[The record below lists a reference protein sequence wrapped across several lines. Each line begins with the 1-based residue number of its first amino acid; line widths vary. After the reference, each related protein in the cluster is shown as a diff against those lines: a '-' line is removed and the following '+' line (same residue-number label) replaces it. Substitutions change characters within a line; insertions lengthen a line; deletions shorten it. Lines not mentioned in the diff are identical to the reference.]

1 MFLEKNPNGGQ
12 RKRIFKKRIIFIE
25 LIARSVVEFK
35 ANFLMLNIQISS
47 SKIIDDTMKSI
58 AWFLVIVRIECIF
71 SHILYINWILLLKK
85 FNYFFHQ
92 NFISISFS
100 PQNKTYK
107 IKSKLYNFKL
117 KLILESLYLLFIDSR
132 QYSSA
137 QYLSYRLNNL
147 FLVHF

>member
-1 MFLEKNPNGGQ
+1 
-12 RKRIFKKRIIFIE
+12 
-25 LIARSVVEFK
+25 
-35 ANFLMLNIQISS
+35 
-47 SKIIDDTMKSI
+47 MKSI

>member
-71 SHILYINWILLLKK
+71 SHILYIN
-85 FNYFFHQ
+85 
-92 NFISISFS
+92 
-100 PQNKTYK
+100 
-107 IKSKLYNFKL
+107 
-117 KLILESLYLLFIDSR
+117 
-132 QYSSA
+132 
-137 QYLSYRLNNL
+137 
-147 FLVHF
+147 